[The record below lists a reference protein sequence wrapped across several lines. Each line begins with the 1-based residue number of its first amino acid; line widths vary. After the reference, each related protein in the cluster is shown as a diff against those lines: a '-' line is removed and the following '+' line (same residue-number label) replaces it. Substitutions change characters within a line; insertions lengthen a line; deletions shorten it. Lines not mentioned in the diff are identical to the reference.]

1 MPTWSDEIIAPP
13 FRLTALLAALTLG
26 WATPAN
32 ADTTLGTVLVPG
44 ASDTSPSPSPGP
56 DVDRSRDATIYTLDR
71 DALETLAAPGGS
83 NPYQA
88 VAEMPSVQAPGVD
101 AWGLVNTPGSFKG
114 LRVRGENTSHGGN
127 GSIDG
132 IPLTGIN
139 PGPGYQWMFDNEN
152 FAGIS
157 LAQGPIPPDRLD
169 FFNTA
174 GSLDSQL
181 LWPQESRQGRVS
193 LGLGSDGFQRLFGRF
208 DSGRSE
214 AGTAIFASAS
224 TTSADKWRGSGDAP
238 EHLRK
243 VALAVDQQL
252 GALNARLMLVHSEMA
267 QDQYRPLNHAQ
278 ASDLS
283 EYRDFDYA
291 AESSAVPSQAIYYQG
306 YNRQAFINSA
316 AIAELSYRFGEVTTL
331 TIKPFYAEEEGS
343 YWSGMAN
350 NNKVREWSMDHTWY
364 GLVTELATR
373 IQDTGL
379 KLGYWWEELDPPGPP
394 TQWRLYNTRAD
405 GSLSFANWSLLAKTS
420 SRQKYESVYALADRQ
435 LGALRLQAGARQV
448 QVTLPGIDAYNTVG
462 VGDVSFDA
470 AIDQS
475 SGVVAG
481 RSAKGHTQGVFLPFL
496 SLGYALDPR
505 WSARAA
511 VGRNIG
517 ATSLGAWPTFQ
528 SSYAAFAARGVT
540 AQDIWDKVRPSTS
553 NAVDLSLRYE
563 TERLFFQPTLY
574 YARHHDKDLA
584 FYDPAVGVVYS
595 QNVGEA
601 RAMGIQFAG
610 GWQAASTLRMFAS
623 ASWGTQTL
631 VENVRTAG
639 GATLDVKGKQM
650 PDVPRVMASLGA
662 TWQPAPG
669 WTVSPLVHFT
679 GKRYA
684 DSAHREK
691 IGSYTRVDV
700 DLSKRSTTTWGELTT
715 RLGVI
720 NLFDR
725 KYIGLVT
732 ASDVQG
738 TGSFSYYPGAPLTLM
753 GSVELAF

>member
-1 MPTWSDEIIAPP
+1 MPIRPDGRIAAP
-13 FRLTALLAALTLG
+13 FRLTTLLAALTLG
-26 WATPAN
+26 WAPQAHADATLDTVVVPAS
-32 ADTTLGTVLVPG
+32 AV
-44 ASDTSPSPSPGP
+44 PSPSPGP

-71 DALETLAAPGGS
+71 DALDTRAAPGGS
-83 NPYQA
+83 NPYLS
-88 VAEMPSVQAPGVD
+88 VADMPSVQAPAVD
-101 AWGLVNTPGSFKG
+101 AWGLVNIEGSFKG

-127 GSIDG
+127 GTIDG

-152 FAGIS
+152 IAGVS
-157 LAQGPIPPDRLD
+157 LAQGPIPPDRID

-174 GSLDSQL
+174 GALDSQL
-181 LWPQESRQGRVS
+181 LWPQASRQGRVS
-193 LGLGSDGFQRLFGRF
+193 LGLGSDSFQRLFGRF

-214 AGTAIFASAS
+214 SGTALFVSAS
-224 TTSADKWRGSGDAP
+224 STSADKWRGSGESPD
-238 EHLRK
+238 HLRK
-243 VALAVDQQL
+243 VSMAVDQHL
-252 GALNARLMLVHSEMA
+252 GALDARLMLVHSEMA
-267 QDQYRPLNHAQ
+267 QDSYRPLNHAQ

-283 EYRDFDYA
+283 SYRKVDYA
-291 AESSAVPSQAIYYQG
+291 TVSNAVPAQAIYYQG
-306 YNRQAFINSA
+306 YNHQAFISSA
-316 AIAELSYRFGEVTTL
+316 AIAELSYRFNDVTTL

-350 NNKVREWSMDHTWY
+350 NNKVREWSMDHDWY

-379 KLGYWWEELDPPGPP
+379 KLGYWWESLDPPGPP
-394 TQWRLYNTRAD
+394 TRWKLYNTHAD
-405 GSLSFANWSLLAKTS
+405 GTLSFSNWALLAKTVD
-420 SRQKYESVYALADRQ
+420 RQKFESVYAVTDRQ
-435 LGALRLQAGARQV
+435 LGALRVELGARQV
-448 QVTLPGIDAYNTVG
+448 QVSLPGIDAYNTLG
-462 VGDVSFDA
+462 VGDVSFEE

-475 SGVVAG
+475 SGKVAG
-481 RSAKGHTQGVFLPFL
+481 RSAKGHTDGVFLPFL
-496 SLGYALDPR
+496 SLGYALDAH

-511 VGRNIG
+511 IGRNIG
-517 ATSLGAWPTFQ
+517 ATSLGAWPSFQ
-528 SSYAAFAARGVT
+528 SNYASFAAKGVT
-540 AQDIWDKVRPSTS
+540 AQDIWDKVHPATT

-574 YARHHDKDLA
+574 YARHHDKDIA
-584 FYDPAVGVVYS
+584 FYDPAVGVVYN

-601 RAMGIQFAG
+601 RAMGLQFAG
-610 GWQAASTLRMFAS
+610 GWQPVSTLRLFAS

-631 VENVRTAG
+631 VENVLTAG

-662 TWQPAPG
+662 SWQMLPG
-669 WTVSPLVHFT
+669 WTLSPLVHYT

-684 DSAHREK
+684 DSAHAEK
-691 IGSYTRVDV
+691 VGSYTRVDV
-700 DLSKRSTTTWGELTT
+700 DLFNRTHTAWGELTT

-738 TGSFSYYPGAPLTLM
+738 TGSFSYYPGAPLSLM
-753 GSVELAF
+753 ASVELGF